1 MIIICDIV
9 VKLFLKQVRVET
21 SPRLHK
27 WASRLSGQFRYN
39 IYIRFLMLAYF
50 DLVFIAGV
58 ILFDSSEEVLSMK
71 SILSLLVLS
80 FTVFLPWLVLFYLF
94 AKFDNLQ
101 TREGKQKL
109 NSLLLKV
116 DKGSRWRIFLPCFY
130 FFRRFV
136 TALILVMGATGATP
150 AYLQFAIIV
159 LLSAIQ
165 LFYLAK
171 EEPYVLR
178 RVNTYVFAM
187 ELIYFVLA
195 ICIFTFTD
203 ATGNVDIKIVFAHVC
218 LVLLCLF
225 MFSNFMMSVYFT
237 YQGRDFLKEKDK
249 ARKQFRKDEI
259 IRRSDENQHR
269 KDKRQRKK

>member
-1 MIIICDIV
+1 MV
-9 VKLFLKQVRVET
+9 
-21 SPRLHK
+21 
-27 WASRLSGQFRYN
+27 
-39 IYIRFLMLAYF
+39 AYL

-58 ILFDSSEEVLSMK
+58 ILFDSEEEVLTFK
-71 SILSLLVLS
+71 SILALLVLS
-80 FTVFLPWLVLFYLF
+80 FAVFLPWLVLFYLF
-94 AKFDNLQ
+94 AKFDSLQ
-101 TREGKQKL
+101 TRNGKEKL

-116 DKGSRWRIFLPCFY
+116 DKGSRWRIFLPCFF

-136 TALILVMGATGATP
+136 TAVILVTGASGTTP
-150 AYLQFAIIV
+150 GYMQFAIIV
-159 LLSAIQ
+159 FLSAMNM
-165 LFYLAK
+165 FYVAK

-225 MFSNFMMSVYFT
+225 IVSNFLMAVYFT
-237 YQGRDFLKEKDK
+237 YRGRDYLKEKDK
-249 ARKQFRKDEI
+249 ARKQFRKDEVL
-259 IRRSDENQHR
+259 RRQKESDHR
-269 KDKRQRKK
+269 KDKR